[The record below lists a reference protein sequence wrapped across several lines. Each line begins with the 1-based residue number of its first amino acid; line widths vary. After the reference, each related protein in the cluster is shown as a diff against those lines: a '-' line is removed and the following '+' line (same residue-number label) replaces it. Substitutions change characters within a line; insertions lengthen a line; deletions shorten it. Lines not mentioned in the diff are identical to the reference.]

1 MRFRTRM
8 FIVSLTASVITL
20 AVATTLVAWAV
31 RRHALDRI
39 ERQLLAETRLAAAS
53 LTRALPAQSIDDE
66 ADLISSLTG
75 ARVTLIATDGR
86 VVGDST
92 EDGAALDKLENHAA
106 RPEVAQARADGTG
119 VSRRYSTTTGV
130 EMLYVAVP
138 VRAAAEAPPDRP
150 AFVRLSLPLTEVRAQ
165 LGLIGRSAFTA
176 LLVGLA
182 TALLLAWI
190 MSALLARRVDAIA
203 SVARRYATGDLSRP
217 AGDYGGDEIAT
228 VARALDHSV
237 HELGR
242 RLDELARDRALMQ
255 AILSGMVEGVVV
267 VDAAGRLQL
276 ANGAARD
283 MLALNPDDTGRHY
296 LEIVRHPG
304 VASQIGAALEG
315 RDAAGVEIILNRDPD
330 RTFVAR
336 AAPVTLG
343 RGTGKPG
350 AVLVLYDVTDLKRAD
365 RIRRDFV
372 ANVSHE
378 LRTPLTAIRGYV
390 EALLDEGD
398 AADPNRRFL
407 DIIQRHVAR
416 MERLVLDL
424 LRLARLDA
432 GQETLDLAD
441 CAVAPL
447 FADVQTDLAPLIERR
462 GHRVTV
468 RIDPGAETIRVD
480 PAKLHDVLRNL
491 VENAVHHTPDGTA
504 IELSA
509 APNGNGVRLSVADSG
524 FGIPESDRHRVFE
537 RFYRVDKARARES
550 GVGGTGLGLAI
561 VKHLVGLHGGR
572 VEVENRPE
580 GGAIFTVNLPPTV
593 RPMGPP
599 AKAAA
604 ASPSPRAS

>member
-1 MRFRTRM
+1 
-8 FIVSLTASVITL
+8 
-20 AVATTLVAWAV
+20 
-31 RRHALDRI
+31 
-39 ERQLLAETRLAAAS
+39 
-53 LTRALPAQSIDDE
+53 
-66 ADLISSLTG
+66 
-75 ARVTLIATDGR
+75 
-86 VVGDST
+86 
-92 EDGAALDKLENHAA
+92 
-106 RPEVAQARADGTG
+106 
-119 VSRRYSTTTGV
+119 
-130 EMLYVAVP
+130 
-138 VRAAAEAPPDRP
+138 
-150 AFVRLSLPLTEVRAQ
+150 
-165 LGLIGRSAFTA
+165 
-176 LLVGLA
+176 
-182 TALLLAWI
+182 

-283 MLALNPDDTGRHY
+283 MLALDPNDTGRHY

-336 AAPVTLG
+336 AAPVTLARGPG
-343 RGTGKPG
+343 RPG

-398 AADPNRRFL
+398 AADQNRRFL
-407 DIIQRHVAR
+407 DVIQRHVAR

-468 RIDPGAETIRVD
+468 RIDSGAETIRVD

-509 APNGNGVRLSVADSG
+509 TPNGNGVRLSVADSG
-524 FGIPESDRHRVFE
+524 LGIPESDRHRVFE

-580 GGAIFTVNLPPTV
+580 GGAIFTITLPPTV
-593 RPMGPP
+593 QTMGPP
-599 AKAAA
+599 AKTGG

>member
-1 MRFRTRM
+1 MRFRTRV
-8 FIVSLTASVITL
+8 FIVSLMAAIITL
-20 AVATTLVAWAV
+20 AVVTILVASSM
-31 RRHALDRI
+31 RRHTLDRI
-39 ERQLLAETRLAAAS
+39 ERQLVADTRLAAAA

-75 ARVTLIATDGR
+75 ARVTLIAADGR
-86 VVGDST
+86 VTGDST

-106 RPEVAQARADGTG
+106 RPEVVQAHASGTG

-138 VRAAAEAPPDRP
+138 VPAAPEAPADRP
-150 AFVRLSLPLTEVRAQ
+150 AFVRLALPLTEVNAQ
-165 LGLIGRSAFTA
+165 LGLIGRSAFVA
-176 LLVGLA
+176 LLAGLA

-190 MSALLARRVDAIA
+190 TSALLARRVDAIA

-217 AGDYGGDEIAT
+217 GGDYGGDEIAT

-237 HELGR
+237 HELGH

-267 VDAAGRLQL
+267 VDAPGRLQL

-283 MLALNPDDTGRHY
+283 MLALNPNDTGRHY

-336 AAPVTLG
+336 AAPVTLA
-343 RGTGKPG
+343 RGPGKPG

-398 AADPNRRFL
+398 GADANRRFL

-441 CAVAPL
+441 CAVASL
-447 FADVQTDLAPLIERR
+447 FDDVQVDLAPLIERR

-468 RIDPGAETIRVD
+468 HIDPGAETVRAD

-509 APNGNGVRLSVADSG
+509 SPNGKGVTLSVADSG
-524 FGIPESDRHRVFE
+524 LGIPESDRQRVFE

-561 VKHLVGLHGGR
+561 VKHLIGLHGGK
-572 VEVENRPE
+572 VEVANRE
-580 GGAIFTVNLPPTV
+580 QGGAVFSITLPD
-593 RPMGPP
+593 R
-599 AKAAA
+599 
-604 ASPSPRAS
+604 R

>member
-1 MRFRTRM
+1 MRFRTRL
-8 FIVSLTASVITL
+8 FVVSLMAAIITL
-20 AVATTLVAWAV
+20 AVVTILVASSM

-39 ERQLLAETRLAAAS
+39 ERQLVAETRLAAAA

-66 ADLISSLTG
+66 ADLVSSLTG
-75 ARVTLIATDGR
+75 ARVTFIATDGR
-86 VVGDST
+86 VMGDST

-106 RPEVAQARADGTG
+106 RPEVVQARASGTG
-119 VSRRYSTTTGV
+119 VSRRHTTTGV

-138 VRAAAEAPPDRP
+138 VPAAPEAPADRP
-150 AFVRLSLPLTEVRAQ
+150 AFVRLALPLTEVNAQ
-165 LGLIGRSAFTA
+165 LGLIGRSAFVA
-176 LLVGLA
+176 LLAGLA

-217 AGDYGGDEIAT
+217 AGDYGGDEIAA

-237 HELGR
+237 HELGH

-255 AILSGMVEGVVV
+255 AILSGMIEGVVV

-283 MLALNPDDTGRHY
+283 MLALDPNDTGRHY

-336 AAPVTLG
+336 AAPVTLA
-343 RGTGKPG
+343 RGPGKPG

-390 EALLDEGD
+390 EALLDEGEG
-398 AADPNRRFL
+398 AEANRRFL
-407 DIIQRHVAR
+407 EIIQRHVAR

-441 CAVAPL
+441 CAVASL
-447 FADVQTDLAPLIERR
+447 FDDVQVDLAPLIERR

-468 RIDPGAETIRVD
+468 HIDPGAETVRAD

-509 APNGNGVRLSVADSG
+509 APNGNNVRLSVADSG
-524 FGIPESDRHRVFE
+524 LGIPESDRQRVFE

-561 VKHLVGLHGGR
+561 VKHLIGLHGGK
-572 VEVENRPE
+572 VEATNRDH
-580 GGAIFTVNLPPTV
+580 GGAIFTITLPN
-593 RPMGPP
+593 R
-599 AKAAA
+599 
-604 ASPSPRAS
+604 

>member
-8 FIVSLTASVITL
+8 FIVSLMAAVITL
-20 AVATTLVAWAV
+20 AVSTTLVAWAM
-31 RRHALDRI
+31 RRQALDRI
-39 ERQLLAETRLAAAS
+39 ERQLVAETRLAAAA

-75 ARVTLIATDGR
+75 ARVTLIGADGR

-92 EDGAALDKLENHAA
+92 EDGAALDELENHGA
-106 RPEVAQARADGTG
+106 RPEVVQARANGIG

-138 VRAAAEAPPDRP
+138 VGASAESSADRP

-165 LGLIGRSAFTA
+165 LGLVGRSAFAA

-237 HELGR
+237 HELGH

-283 MLALNPDDTGRHY
+283 MLALNPNDTGRHY

-336 AAPVTLG
+336 AAPVTLA
-343 RGTGKPG
+343 RGPGKPG

-398 AADPNRRFL
+398 AADANRRFL

-468 RIDPGAETIRVD
+468 HIDPGAETVRAD

-504 IELSA
+504 IELSS
-509 APNGNGVRLSVADSG
+509 APNGKGVTLSVADSG
-524 FGIPESDRHRVFE
+524 LGIPESDRQRVFE

-561 VKHLVGLHGGR
+561 VKHLIGLHGGK
-572 VEVENRPE
+572 VEVANRE
-580 GGAIFTVNLPPTV
+580 QGGAVFSITLPD
-593 RPMGPP
+593 R
-599 AKAAA
+599 
-604 ASPSPRAS
+604 R

>member
-8 FIVSLTASVITL
+8 FVVSLTAAVITL
-20 AVATTLVAWAV
+20 GVATTLVAWAV

-39 ERQLLAETRLAAAS
+39 ERQLVAETRLAAAA
-53 LTRALPAQSIDDE
+53 LTRGLPAQSIDDE
-66 ADLISSLTG
+66 ADRISSLTG
-75 ARVTLIATDGR
+75 ARVTLIAADGR

-106 RPEVAQARADGTG
+106 RPEVVQARADGIG

-138 VRAAAEAPPDRP
+138 VRAAPDGSLDRP

-283 MLALNPDDTGRHY
+283 MLALDPDDTGRHY

-336 AAPVTLG
+336 AAPVTLAKG
-343 RGTGKPG
+343 PGKPG

-407 DIIQRHVAR
+407 DVIQRHVAR
-416 MERLVLDL
+416 MERLVQDL

-441 CAVAPL
+441 CSVASL
-447 FADVQTDLAPLIERR
+447 FDDVQTDLAPLIERR
-462 GHRVTV
+462 GHRVNV
-468 RIDPGAETIRVD
+468 RIATGAETVRVD

-491 VENAVHHTPDGTA
+491 VENAVHHTPEGTT
-504 IELSA
+504 IELA
-509 APNGNGVRLSVADSG
+509 ATPNATGLRLSVADDG
-524 FGIPESDRHRVFE
+524 PGIPESDRQRVFE

-580 GGAIFTVNLPPTV
+580 GGAIFTVALPPTV
-593 RPMGPP
+593 RSMGPS
-599 AKAAA
+599 AKTAA